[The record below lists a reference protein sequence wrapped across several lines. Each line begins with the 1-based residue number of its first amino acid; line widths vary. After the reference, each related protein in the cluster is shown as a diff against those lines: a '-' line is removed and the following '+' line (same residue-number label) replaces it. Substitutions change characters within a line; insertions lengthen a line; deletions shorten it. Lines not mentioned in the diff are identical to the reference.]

1 MSPIRPPI
9 TEGMMDVMSEGLS
22 SRNMNMNILSPLSSS
37 SSSSLSLQVSNT
49 PLNTPALQSK
59 FMETRKKRRS
69 VSVDR
74 RYALVVQTIEDEKLY
89 YSQLFKIQ
97 QVLFPPLPS
106 LSFYIIII
114 IIFIIIILINNI
126 IKLLRV
132 NNKNI

>member
-106 LSFYIIII
+106 LSFYIII
-114 IIFIIIILINNI
+114 FIIIILINNI